1 MKFRVRTLIVLVT
14 VSALAYWGIKLLI
27 MRHNIAI
34 GAGVDIAELEDIL
47 FPSIQP
53 YEEGYLD
60 VVVNHSIWFAQ
71 YGNPN
76 GLPVVISHGGPGFRT
91 KSAQVRFFDPSVYRI
106 IVLDQRGTGKS
117 KPLGNLKNNTTQDLV
132 EDLDK
137 LREHLK
143 IDKWVLFGSSWGSLL
158 SLAYGEAHPDHV
170 IGFIVHALFLGHELK
185 AVLFAQNYYDKLFD
199 PDPQIHLA
207 AAKSLIIITAD
218 KFRGEGLEALIYDD
232 KAALTAARIMAHYAK
247 HNFFLKKDQII
258 DNIDRI
264 STLPLFI
271 VHGKA
276 DIVST
281 EKDAQGLHMTW
292 KNSKLVIIEDAGHST
307 FNRHIVIAL
316 MAAAKEMS
324 TRYYIQQA
332 E

>member
-1 MKFRVRTLIVLVT
+1 VKFRVRTLIVLVV
-14 VSALAYWGIKLLI
+14 VSTFAYWGIKLMI

-34 GAGVDIAELEDIL
+34 GTGVATAELEDIL
-47 FPSIQP
+47 FSSHSP
-53 YEEGYLD
+53 Y
-60 VVVNHSIWFAQ
+60 SIWFAQ

-76 GLPVVISHGGPGFRT
+76 GLPVFISHGGPGFRT
-91 KSAQVRFFDPSVYRI
+91 KTTQVRFFDPSVYRI
-106 IVLDQRGTGKS
+106 IVVDQRGTGKS
-117 KPLGNLKNNTTQDLV
+117 KPFGNLKNNTTQDLV

-158 SLAYGEAHPDHV
+158 SLAYGEAHADHV

-185 AVLFAQNYYDKLFD
+185 SVLFAQNYYEKLFD
-199 PDPQIHLA
+199 PDPRINLA

-218 KFRGEGLEALIYDD
+218 KFRGEGVEDLIYDD

-281 EKDAQGLHMTW
+281 EMDVQNLHI
-292 KNSKLVIIEDAGHST
+292 KCAHSKLVMIEDAGHSS

-324 TRYYIQQA
+324 TSYYIQQ
-332 E
+332 EE